1 MTSHVLMN
9 KKYVAIYLLLSVATI
24 ASYVTTRSY
33 LISTP
38 LGYIV
43 ISNLTLNYVLLAVV
57 VGGFS
62 GWISWTRLFRKW
74 QPILR
79 VALTL
84 LTTVFTSGLWLMVVS
99 IGGYQLR

>member
-1 MTSHVLMN
+1 MTSHVLMS
-9 KKYVAIYLLLSVATI
+9 KKYVAIYVLLAAATVI
-24 ASYVTTRSY
+24 AYITTRSY

-43 ISNLTLNYVLLAVV
+43 ISNLTLNYVLLAIM

-74 QPILR
+74 QPVLR
-79 VALTL
+79 LALTL
-84 LTTVFTSGLWLMVVS
+84 LTTVFTSGLWLIIVS